1 MRATEPSIRWKV
13 GNSSQTPGCQCTGP
27 IIYGYRKTLSLYLT
41 LTPAKSNAQF
51 SFVKSPPEIFNHKP
65 SLISTCRKGSII
77 IYPGL
82 NDWCVLVQSALASLS
97 LCDLQIK
104 QPEFSD
110 FLIEPTNTELK
121 SLFPSH
127 CQGHTSHGNAEN
139 VFIYLSVSLKVETSK
154 DKYHQPHCYF
164 FL

>member
-1 MRATEPSIRWKV
+1 MRATEPSIGWKE
-13 GNSSQTPGCQCTGP
+13 GDSTQTPGCQCTGP
-27 IIYGYRKTLSLYLT
+27 IVYGYRKALSLY

-51 SFVKSPPEIFNHKP
+51 SFAKSPPEIFNHKP

-82 NDWCVLVQSALASLS
+82 NDWCVLVCSSLS

-104 QPEFSD
+104 QPQFSD
-110 FLIEPTNTELK
+110 FLIKPTNTELK
-121 SLFPSH
+121 QLFPPR
-127 CQGHTSHGNAEN
+127 CQGHTSHGIAEN
-139 VFIYLSVSLKVETSK
+139 VFIYLSVSLKVETNK
-154 DKYHQPHCYF
+154 EKYHQPHCYF